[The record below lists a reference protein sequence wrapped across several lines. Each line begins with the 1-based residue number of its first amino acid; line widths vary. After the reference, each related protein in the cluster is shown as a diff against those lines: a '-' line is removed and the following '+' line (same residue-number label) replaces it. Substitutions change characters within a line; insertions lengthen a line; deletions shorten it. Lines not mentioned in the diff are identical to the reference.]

1 MVIFDTLLLL
11 VPLVI
16 LFSYKRLNNKSYN
29 RIILHIYKLSFAF
42 VVLEIAYSWSVNIG
56 VAEPL
61 LDVGDSLIIGSE
73 MMNTVFSTFLVFFYV
88 TVLTYIEITKE

>member
-1 MVIFDTLLLL
+1 MIVFDTILLLI
-11 VPLVI
+11 PLAI
-16 LFSYKRLNNKSYN
+16 LFSYRRLNNKSYN

-61 LDVGDSLIIGSE
+61 LDVGDSLIIGSGLL
-73 MMNTVFSTFLVFFYV
+73 NTAFSTFLVFFYI